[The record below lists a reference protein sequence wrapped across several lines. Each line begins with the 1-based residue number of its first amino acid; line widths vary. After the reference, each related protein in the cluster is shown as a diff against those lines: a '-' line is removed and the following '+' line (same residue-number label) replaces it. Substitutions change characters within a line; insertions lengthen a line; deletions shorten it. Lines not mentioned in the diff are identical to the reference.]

1 MLDLTTFERHRWRD
15 SARNSWICAWLTTS
29 PRKWSP
35 TPDPTISEVTH
46 NLLHSS
52 RTRCAVFPATST
64 PFALYGFVCL
74 IPYYAAECLCQ
85 TAAQSSTSSII
96 YLNKQHY
103 VRRAETQKC
112 EATRTTIRSLRAER
126 RYDNTM
132 LFTSRKVQTIGRPW
146 NWLSYV
152 VPLLVR
158 KLLCKLSFI

>member
-15 SARNSWICAWLTTS
+15 SARNGWICAWLTTS

-35 TPDPTISEVTH
+35 TPDPTISDAQLATQFTH
-46 NLLHSS
+46 TLRSLSGNVNTFCLVRICLFDTVLCSWVLVPNSCSELKQLINLS
-52 RTRCAVFPATST
+52 
-64 PFALYGFVCL
+64 
-74 IPYYAAECLCQ
+74 EQ
-85 TAAQSSTSSII
+85 TA
-96 YLNKQHY
+96 L
-103 VRRAETQKC
+103 R
-112 EATRTTIRSLRAER
+112 EACGNTEMRGGTTIRSLRAER
-126 RYDNTM
+126 RYDNAM